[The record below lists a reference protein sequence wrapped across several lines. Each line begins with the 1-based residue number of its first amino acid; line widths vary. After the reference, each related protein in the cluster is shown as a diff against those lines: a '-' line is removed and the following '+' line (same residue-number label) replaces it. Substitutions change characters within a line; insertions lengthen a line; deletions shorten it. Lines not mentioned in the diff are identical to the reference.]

1 MNGIN
6 RRRFLQLAGAGSLAA
21 ATAGAATVM
30 PVLPKAPRLT
40 AASNGDSFSFRA
52 VAGMPTRPLP
62 SYASYV
68 IEGHVDVTT
77 KTGIVTKSV
86 FAGHP
91 EAMSTVALPGMS
103 RIIRIVDVENM
114 GDSFYIKGMIDDRS
128 VLLRGESRN
137 FEMRIDP
144 SSGVV
149 LTDFFGSEVQL
160 LLDR

>member
-1 MNGIN
+1 MNDIN

-21 ATAGAATVM
+21 ATAGAAAVM
-30 PVLPKAPRLT
+30 PVLPSAPRLT
-40 AASNGDSFSFRA
+40 AASKEGSFTFRA

-68 IEGHVDVTT
+68 IEGHVDLTT

-91 EAMSTVALPGMS
+91 EGMSTIALPGLS
-103 RIIRIVDVENM
+103 RIVRIVDVEKL
-114 GDSFYIKGMIDDRS
+114 GGSFYIKGVIDDRS
-128 VLLRGESRN
+128 QLLRRESRN

-144 SSGVV
+144 SSRVV
-149 LTDFFGSEVQL
+149 LADFFGSEVQL

>member
-30 PVLPKAPRLT
+30 PVLPKAPQLT
-40 AASNGDSFSFRA
+40 AASKGGSFTFRA
-52 VAGMPTRPLP
+52 VAGMPARPLP

-68 IEGHVDVTT
+68 IEGHVDLVT

-91 EAMSTVALPGMS
+91 EAMSTIALPGMS

-114 GDSFYIKGMIDDRS
+114 GGSFYIKGMIDDRS

-137 FEMRIDP
+137 FELRIDP

-160 LLDR
+160 LLDK

>member
-21 ATAGAATVM
+21 AAAGAATVM
-30 PVLPKAPRLT
+30 PVLPSTPRLT
-40 AASNGDSFSFRA
+40 AASKEGSFTFRA
-52 VAGMPTRPLP
+52 VAGMPTHPLP

-68 IEGHVDVTT
+68 IEGHVNLTT

-91 EAMSTVALPGMS
+91 EGMSTIALPGLS
-103 RIIRIVDVENM
+103 RIVRIIDVEKL
-114 GDSFYIKGMIDDRS
+114 GGSFYIQGVIDDRS
-128 VLLRGESRN
+128 QLLRRESRN
-137 FEMRIDP
+137 FEMQMDP